1 MCYKGDETLRDRGI
15 KKGIEVIVKDNLDS
29 TVSERKA
36 RVVNIYP
43 PPSRWLIVQYEDGN
57 IDQVEESRVT
67 TMFEIKRRGKEL

>member
-1 MCYKGDETLRDRGI
+1 MLNDRGI
-15 KKGIEVIVKDNLDS
+15 KKGIEVFVKDNLDS

-43 PPSRWLIVQYEDGN
+43 APSRWLIVQYEDGN
-57 IDQVEESRVT
+57 IDQVEESQIT

>member
-1 MCYKGDETLRDRGI
+1 MLKDRGI
-15 KKGIEVIVKDNLDS
+15 KKGIEVIVKDNVDP
-29 TVSERKA
+29 TISERKA

-57 IDQVEESRVT
+57 IDQVEESQIT